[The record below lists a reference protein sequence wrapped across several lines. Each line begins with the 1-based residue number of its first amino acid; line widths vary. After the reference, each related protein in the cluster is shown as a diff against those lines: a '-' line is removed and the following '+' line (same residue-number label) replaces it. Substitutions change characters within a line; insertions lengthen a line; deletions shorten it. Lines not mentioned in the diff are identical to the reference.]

1 MLTHRFELMST
12 KRHIAFSVSFRLIVS
27 MVFSLFV
34 ASNGF
39 AIPCERVKSQSDA
52 WVTTKVNALVR
63 TARAAYENDEA
74 EPAYNRVIKGIT
86 NTLRQCQLSG
96 DEGFVTRHRP
106 FVEYIKLLA
115 VAQLPDHELGFM
127 VPDREY
133 FEQTRQYVQIPEFL
147 LTQTFLRS
155 VSRDETLNRAK
166 LLLQELNSKRDPAD
180 RLIFFSYRSQ
190 HLGTPDNDNS
200 FKRLLVVVPGN
211 AEKGVPEKWVQF
223 GITDRGARIHVRNLS
238 VVSAVPASDGSSN
251 FYFKDFYR
259 TYDRDG
265 SIRVNGRLEL
275 GFGDDN
281 CVTCHKSG
289 ILPILPTP
297 GSVRESEQPALA
309 AVNRRF
315 LTYGAPRFQNYVD
328 ASKFGPGLTMASVD
342 SRERRFGA
350 GFSKS
355 VLGRAMICSACHH
368 QERLGA
374 FNWPMD
380 SVLIK
385 SFVEGGQMPLGHK
398 LTISQRNQLY
408 RKLIQEY
415 FALDDANPGIL
426 KAWLLGNGLPK
437 SD

>member
-1 MLTHRFELMST
+1 MST
-12 KRHIAFSVSFRLIVS
+12 KLHKAFFIGVRLILTVI
-27 MVFSLFV
+27 FILFV
-34 ASNGF
+34 GRIGLAV
-39 AIPCERVKSQSDA
+39 PCDRVKSQPEA

-63 TARAAYENDEA
+63 TARAAYENDSA
-74 EPAYNRVIKGIT
+74 EPVYNRVIKGIAD
-86 NTLRQCQLSG
+86 TLRQCKLSD
-96 DEGFVTRHRP
+96 DEGFFTRHRP

-115 VAQLPDHELGFM
+115 VAQLPDHELGFL
-127 VPDREY
+127 VPDRQY
-133 FEQTRQYVQIPEFL
+133 FEETRQYVQIPEFL

-166 LLLQELNSKRDPAD
+166 LLLLELNSKRDPAD
-180 RLIFFSYRSQ
+180 QLIFFSYRSQ

-200 FKRLLVVVPGN
+200 YKRLLVVVPGN
-211 AEKGVPEKWVQF
+211 AERGVPEKWIQF
-223 GITDRGARIHVRNLS
+223 GITDRGARIHIRNLS
-238 VVSAVPASDGSSN
+238 VVSAVPGSDGSSN

-281 CVTCHKSG
+281 CVICHKSG
-289 ILPILPTP
+289 ILPIFPTP
-297 GSVRESEQPALA
+297 GSVKESEQQALA
-309 AVNRRF
+309 AVNQRF

-328 ASKFGPGLTMASVD
+328 AGKFGPGLTMASVD
-342 SRERRFGA
+342 SRELRFGT

-355 VLGRAMICSACHH
+355 TLGRAMSCAACHH

-385 SFVEGGQMPLGHK
+385 SFVEGGQMPLGQK
-398 LTISQRNQLY
+398 LTIAQRRQLY
-408 RKLIQEY
+408 RKLVQEY

-426 KAWLLGNGLPK
+426 KAWLLGRGQTG